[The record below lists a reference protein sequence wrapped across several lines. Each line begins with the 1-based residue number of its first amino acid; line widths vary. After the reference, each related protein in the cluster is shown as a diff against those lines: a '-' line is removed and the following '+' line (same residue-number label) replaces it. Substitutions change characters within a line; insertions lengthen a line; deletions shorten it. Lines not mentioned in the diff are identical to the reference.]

1 MTDPNPDPT
10 PPVEDHTKAELE
22 ALRKEKSEREAA
34 DRAAKDAELEE
45 LRKFKSEQE
54 ERTAK
59 AVKAPTPKAEKTPA
73 PAVDP
78 EPTPVKS
85 KRGKSGASRLWFGS
99 ED

>member
-10 PPVEDHTKAELE
+10 PPADDSSKAELE

-34 DRAAKDAELEE
+34 DRAAKDAELED
-45 LRKFKSEQE
+45 LRKFKTEQE
-54 ERTAK
+54 ERAAK

-73 PAVDP
+73 PVVDP
-78 EPTPVKS
+78 EPTVKS
-85 KRGKSGASRLWFGS
+85 KPGKSGASRLWFGS

>member
-1 MTDPNPDPT
+1 MTNPNPDPT
-10 PPVEDHTKAELE
+10 PAADDQSKAELE

-34 DRAAKDAELEE
+34 DRAAKDAELED
-45 LRKFKSEQE
+45 LRKFKTEQE
-54 ERTAK
+54 ERVAK

-78 EPTPVKS
+78 EPTVKP

-99 ED
+99 EDV